1 MNSERV
7 HELQLLAMGLGG
19 PSAMLSA
26 RRNSNESGFV
36 KKISREGG
44 GAQKFHHDF
53 LSHLG
58 PCSIKNCRT
67 PLAAL
72 TAPRAKGTRP
82 WRSAQGGHLWIDRN
96 RAKDEALDKA
106 IRHFHVHQPSPR

>member
-19 PSAMLSA
+19 PPAMLSA

-58 PCSIKNCRT
+58 PCSINWFEGDAKWKYFQHAGA
-67 PLAAL
+67 LL
-72 TAPRAKGTRP
+72 TADG
-82 WRSAQGGHLWIDRN
+82 SD
-96 RAKDEALDKA
+96 DELIQFEGAPVGYKVS
-106 IRHFHVHQPSPR
+106 I

>member
-44 GAQKFHHDF
+44 EPKNSITAFCK
-53 LSHLG
+53 HLVTL
-58 PCSIKNCRT
+58 K
-67 PLAAL
+67 L
-72 TAPRAKGTRP
+72 
-82 WRSAQGGHLWIDRN
+82 
-96 RAKDEALDKA
+96 
-106 IRHFHVHQPSPR
+106 

>member
-19 PSAMLSA
+19 PPAMLSA

-58 PCSIKNCRT
+58 PCSINWCVG
-67 PLAAL
+67 PQAQ
-72 TAPRAKGTRP
+72 APTVGSNTFRVWARP
-82 WRSAQGGHLWIDRN
+82 
-96 RAKDEALDKA
+96 
-106 IRHFHVHQPSPR
+106 

>member
-44 GAQKFHHDF
+44 GAKKFHHDF
-53 LSHLG
+53 LSHLE
-58 PCSIKNCRT
+58 PCSLNK
-67 PLAAL
+67 L
-72 TAPRAKGTRP
+72 TTGRGFFF
-82 WRSAQGGHLWIDRN
+82 N
-96 RAKDEALDKA
+96 
-106 IRHFHVHQPSPR
+106 

>member
-58 PCSIKNCRT
+58 PCSLNWELI
-67 PLAAL
+67 
-72 TAPRAKGTRP
+72 
-82 WRSAQGGHLWIDRN
+82 AQGSGEGSLDMV
-96 RAKDEALDKA
+96 KD
-106 IRHFHVHQPSPR
+106 